1 LKDLLLPDTSE
12 SVSVEDVINRIVTIR
27 TEKESSYRR
36 YFEVQLDGVWNE
48 TGITDIESVREY
60 LVQHAPVYYSRSF
73 KWGRT
78 IEEKIRLNGY
88 SVPQYHVFLN
98 NSELFKPYQDTFLSD
113 RVKRNIDLIQDVIV
127 ETFYRGEILSAV
139 LWYGKTSFFGT
150 IIDPLIKGI
159 RIRQGNILIGDKGS
173 CNPLFKEER
182 FNGWMIGEL
191 HILDREI
198 IVNSRRDGFEKNAA
212 YFELMR
218 MLKDW
223 AADVSKEIRHVSYA
237 RNLTNTK
244 KAIAEAD
251 GIDELNDENELCL
264 ENLDYAADYNESSFL
279 DTSESSELAETDFIS
294 KLGLLIHQK
303 KAQTKYNALNINPKL
318 TIEQRKTLER
328 VFDIITQEYE
338 KTTAEKMIVSIS
350 SKF

>member
-1 LKDLLLPDTSE
+1 M
-12 SVSVEDVINRIVTIR
+12 
-27 TEKESSYRR
+27 
-36 YFEVQLDGVWNE
+36 
-48 TGITDIESVREY
+48 
-60 LVQHAPVYYSRSF
+60 
-73 KWGRT
+73 
-78 IEEKIRLNGY
+78 
-88 SVPQYHVFLN
+88 
-98 NSELFKPYQDTFLSD
+98 FKPYQDTFLSD

-127 ETFYRGEILSAV
+127 ETFYRGETLSAV

-212 YFELMR
+212 YFELMK

-237 RNLTNTK
+237 RNLTSTK

-251 GIDELNDENELCL
+251 GIDELNDENGLCS
-264 ENLDYAADYNESSFL
+264 ENLDYAEDYNESSFL
-279 DTSESSELAETDFIS
+279 DISESSELAETDFIS

-338 KTTAEKMIVSIS
+338 KNTAEKMIVSIS